1 MGKGG
6 RNLLLI
12 LSLVFLSSCAYFREL
27 KKNQKVE
34 PSERLSAEQNLYD
47 LKDKSGEYELSRKT
61 GFESKQSVFV
71 TKYMV
76 YDSKNKKNTLEKSV
90 ALSEVG
96 ALGKLSVLRPKVS
109 QYTVWF
115 EGKKFFSQMRVLP
128 QERKVE
134 IKLESPETQYQGT
147 YKIDIPKME
156 GLFCFYSQLIE
167 CIAATGFIEKA
178 TSDQRGEVNLHI
190 LWDNYPYFS
199 EQYTDV
205 AKEAITPASFA
216 FDGKTDEGEMRF
228 SFSFGEQSIY
238 YLLDKKNKLKKVFWI
253 SQSYSLIRR

>member
-1 MGKGG
+1 MG
-6 RNLLLI
+6 
-12 LSLVFLSSCAYFREL
+12 SLNSCAYFEEI
-27 KKNQKVE
+27 KKNQKEE
-34 PSERLSAEQNLYD
+34 PSAPLSADQNLYD

-61 GFESKQSVFV
+61 GFESKQSIYV

-76 YDSKNKKNTLEKSV
+76 YDAKLKKNPLEKSV

-109 QYTVWF
+109 QYSVWF
-115 EGKKFFSQMRVLP
+115 EGKKFFSQMKVLP

-134 IKLESPETQYQGT
+134 IKLESPEPQYQGT

-156 GLFCFYSQLIE
+156 GLFCFYTQLLE
-167 CIAATGFIEKA
+167 CVAATGFVEKA
-178 TSDQRGEVNLHI
+178 IAEQRGEAKLYV

-205 AKEAITPASFA
+205 PKEAITQASLS

-228 SFSFGEQSIY
+228 SFNFGEQNIY

-253 SQSYSLIRR
+253 NQSYSLIRR